1 MNEYPKF
8 KKVCK
13 ELIHAINEND
23 EEEIKRLKIN
33 ALYTA
38 TSYFDI
44 ILNYLTLE
52 RFGIHFDFGNY
63 TIPKGT
69 ILYRIRKL
77 NNEFDLRDSKEWGP
91 SPMKRENRANR
102 NGEEAIYLNVMPDI
116 CILETHL
123 KNGEKYALGKYEV
136 LDDVIV
142 GGFFDIKESNRLLCA
157 GILLNAVLIAPRRGD
172 NNEEL
177 LKYLDQKFGNI
188 NADDISKEDILSEK
202 NFYLPFKIASIV
214 KKNNT
219 YYGLTNDICDILKRY
234 YPDGVRYSSCY
245 APTETIGIVS
255 NCYNVV
261 LYKSGIKKI
270 RFVEA
275 FECINN
281 FKNENAE
288 FNSVNIAKL
297 ILEMKTNE

>member
-1 MNEYPKF
+1 M
-8 KKVCK
+8 
-13 ELIHAINEND
+13 
-23 EEEIKRLKIN
+23 
-33 ALYTA
+33 
-38 TSYFDI
+38 I
-44 ILNYLTLE
+44 I
-52 RFGIHFDFGNY
+52 
-63 TIPKGT
+63 
-69 ILYRIRKL
+69 
-77 NNEFDLRDSKEWGP
+77 
-91 SPMKRENRANR
+91 
-102 NGEEAIYLNVMPDI
+102 
-116 CILETHL
+116 
-123 KNGEKYALGKYEV
+123 
-136 LDDVIV
+136 DVIKECLGMLTSTV
-142 GGFFDIKESNRLLCA
+142 SIVVLIIGGSILIYGFKLLCGKL
-157 GILLNAVLIAPRRGD
+157 GITVNDGTMVEIITIVSQVI
-172 NNEEL
+172 
-177 LKYLDQKFGNI
+177 KYLDQKFGNI